1 MRVLFMCTAN
11 SCRSILS
18 EALFNH
24 LAPEGFEAV
33 SAGSFPGGQV
43 LPRSLATLERAGIAW
58 RRIERRDDPEGYL
71 RRIITNRYLN
81 RVHALRRERLVGEV
95 PGTGI
100 ADAEQSD
107 DALIRLLSCLP
118 RQQRAV
124 MVMRYYLDQ
133 SEAQIAETL
142 GCSAGTV
149 KSTAAR
155 ALTRLR
161 RELASDFHQQ
171 SVEKGAR

>member
-1 MRVLFMCTAN
+1 MCPWFVKRWAAPDQFAEFV
-11 SCRSILS
+11 RDRHAALLQYAYLLS
-18 EALFNH
+18 GDPH
-24 LAPEGFEAV
+24 LAEDLVQDA
-33 SAGSFPGGQV
+33 
-43 LPRSLATLERAGIAW
+43 LERAGIAW

-71 RRIITNRYLN
+71 RRIISNRYLN